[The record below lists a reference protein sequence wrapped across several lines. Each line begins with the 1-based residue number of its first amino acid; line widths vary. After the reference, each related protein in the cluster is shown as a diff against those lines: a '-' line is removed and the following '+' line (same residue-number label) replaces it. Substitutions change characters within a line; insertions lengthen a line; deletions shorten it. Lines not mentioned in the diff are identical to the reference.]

1 MIGCVGPTDFIRPI
15 RKLQFSDNS
24 LCSEWLYCGS
34 VETQQCMAYCSLSGV
49 LIKATTPLD
58 KTIFHMVDVANPST
72 AVALLEYQA
81 RQSLEVFANLSATF
95 RCQIL

>member
-1 MIGCVGPTDFIRPI
+1 MIGCVRTLFVP
-15 RKLQFSDNS
+15 
-24 LCSEWLYCGS
+24 YGS
-34 VETQQCMAYCSLSGV
+34 YSSRLTVCARNGCIETHSVGTQQCMAYCSLSGV